1 MMMLPRRG
9 TPLLLLALL
18 PPQTYGER
26 YVQLTQRERLKEL
39 IGSLRHTHGG
49 PSFVPPSSLERLST
63 DAYRE
68 CQPSTTEE
76 EYTQLCHR
84 VIAGLEDQYAAYLPE
99 AQSTAMRERFHGR
112 VGLGISLRRDL
123 RRADGQSWHRGW
135 RRVAAVTAVEDHSP
149 AARAGVLVGDELLKV
164 DSLQARDAELPTVSQ
179 WLEGPEG
186 SQVQLLVRRQGEACD
201 RPTSLCVSRRL
212 LPRPSV
218 SGGPASLGDMGTA
231 YVLRVG
237 LFGAS
242 TASELR
248 VLLHQLGRSPTP
260 PRALVIDL
268 RDNDG
273 GLLTA
278 AVSSARMLLPA
289 GSHLLSLQKS
299 APPRTLRAF
308 RRRWYHRSAL
318 PPALRASDAP
328 PILVLVN
335 ERTASAAEVL
345 AAALRHSG
353 RAVLVGGRTFGKG
366 MSQALVYQRDG
377 AALLFTVYQLASGA
391 RRATDLLTRGVE
403 PDLAWSWRNRASD
416 AGTSRARAEDREL
429 TAAISYALRCHEEKS
444 QRGEKWLRL

>member
-1 MMMLPRRG
+1 MVLHRRA
-9 TPLLLLALL
+9 TPLLLLAIL
-18 PPQTYGER
+18 PMCSGER

-49 PSFVPPSSLERLST
+49 PSFVERSSLERLST

-164 DSLQARDAELPTVSQ
+164 DSLQTRDAELPTVSQ

-186 SQVQLLVRRQGEACD
+186 SQVQLLVRRQGQACD
-201 RPTSLCVSRRL
+201 PPTSLCVSRRL

-218 SGGPASLGDMGTA
+218 SGSPASLGDMGTA

-248 VLLHQLGRSPTP
+248 VLLQQLSHHPTP

-318 PPALRASDAP
+318 PPALRARDAP

-403 PDLAWSWRNRASD
+403 PDLQWSWRNRASD
-416 AGTSRARAEDREL
+416 AGTPRARAEEREL
-429 TAAISYALRCHEEKS
+429 SAAISYALRCHEEKS
-444 QRGEKWLRL
+444 PLLALRTAS

>member
-1 MMMLPRRG
+1 MVLHRRA
-9 TPLLLLALL
+9 TPLLLLAIL
-18 PPQTYGER
+18 PALRAER

-49 PSFVPPSSLERLST
+49 PSFVERSSLERLST

-164 DSLQARDAELPTVSQ
+164 DSLQTRDAELPTVSQ

-186 SQVQLLVRRQGEACD
+186 SQVQLLVRRQGQACD
-201 RPTSLCVSRRL
+201 PPTSLCVSRRL

-218 SGGPASLGDMGTA
+218 SGSPASLGDMGTA

-248 VLLHQLGRSPTP
+248 VLLQQLSHHPTP

-308 RRRWYHRSAL
+308 RRRWYHHSAL
-318 PPALRASDAP
+318 PPALRARDAP

-403 PDLAWSWRNRASD
+403 PDLQWSWRNRASD
-416 AGTSRARAEDREL
+416 AGTPRARAEEREL
-429 TAAISYALRCHEEKS
+429 SAAISYALRCHEEKS
-444 QRGEKWLRL
+444 PLLALRTAS

>member
-1 MMMLPRRG
+1 MVLHRRA
-9 TPLLLLALL
+9 TPLLLLAIL
-18 PPQTYGER
+18 PMCSGER

-49 PSFVPPSSLERLST
+49 PSFVERSSLERLST

-164 DSLQARDAELPTVSQ
+164 DSLQTRDAELPTVSQ

-186 SQVQLLVRRQGEACD
+186 SQVQLLVRRQGQACD
-201 RPTSLCVSRRL
+201 PPTSLCVSRRL

-218 SGGPASLGDMGTA
+218 SGSPASLGDMGTA

-248 VLLHQLGRSPTP
+248 VLLQQLSHHPTP

-318 PPALRASDAP
+318 PPALRARDAP

-403 PDLAWSWRNRASD
+403 PDLQWSWRNRASD
-416 AGTSRARAEDREL
+416 AGTPRARAEDREL
-429 TAAISYALRCHEEKS
+429 SAAISYALRCHEEKS
-444 QRGEKWLRL
+444 PLLALRTAS

>member
-1 MMMLPRRG
+1 MVLHRRA
-9 TPLLLLALL
+9 TPLLLLAIL
-18 PPQTYGER
+18 PMCSGER

-49 PSFVPPSSLERLST
+49 PSFVERSSLERLST

-164 DSLQARDAELPTVSQ
+164 DSLQTRDAELPTVSQ

-201 RPTSLCVSRRL
+201 PPTSLCVSRRL

-218 SGGPASLGDMGTA
+218 SGSPASLGDMGTA

-248 VLLHQLGRSPTP
+248 VLLQQLSHHPTP

-318 PPALRASDAP
+318 PPALRARDAP

-403 PDLAWSWRNRASD
+403 PDLQWSWRNRASD
-416 AGTSRARAEDREL
+416 AGTPRARAEEREL
-429 TAAISYALRCHEEKS
+429 SAAISYALRCHEEKS
-444 QRGEKWLRL
+444 PLLALRTAS

>member
-1 MMMLPRRG
+1 MVLHRRA
-9 TPLLLLALL
+9 TPLLLLAIL
-18 PPQTYGER
+18 PMCSGER

-49 PSFVPPSSLERLST
+49 PSFVERSSLERLST

-164 DSLQARDAELPTVSQ
+164 DSLQTRDAELPTVSQ

-186 SQVQLLVRRQGEACD
+186 SQVQLLVRRQGQACD
-201 RPTSLCVSRRL
+201 PPTSLCVSRRL

-218 SGGPASLGDMGTA
+218 SGSPASLGDMGTA

-248 VLLHQLGRSPTP
+248 VLLQQLSHHPTP

-318 PPALRASDAP
+318 PPALRARDAP

-403 PDLAWSWRNRASD
+403 PDLQWSWRNRASD
-416 AGTSRARAEDREL
+416 AGTPRARAEEREL
-429 TAAISYALRCHEEKS
+429 SAAISYALRCHEEKS
-444 QRGEKWLRL
+444 PLLLHTAS